1 MIRLKDLFNKTVNK
15 NNKEISLHLK
25 KKELCKMDIDIDD
38 LLNMK
43 IKDKVDKW

>member
-25 KKELCKMDIDIDD
+25 KKELCKVDMDIDE
-38 LLNMK
+38 LLNIK
-43 IKDKVDKW
+43 IKEKINKW